1 MSLPSRSDLEPIRT
15 GSDLVAMRRAV
26 ELIRRHRHN
35 DAAWSMVEDALDA
48 RERASDAFDEVM
60 AEAQRLGVTAREV
73 AEASGLSR
81 AAINQAAA
89 GSRQVLSTSKRIAAA
104 EAARKLV
111 ERRRRVA
118 EMVEADP
125 AAAVIASGRT
135 VVGRQ
140 MYRELERLGWGA

>member
-1 MSLPSRSDLEPIRT
+1 MSLPWSDLEPIRT

-26 ELIRRHRHN
+26 ELLRRHRHN
-35 DAAWSMVEDALDA
+35 DEAWSMVEDALQR

-60 AEAQRLGVTAREV
+60 AEAQRLGVTNREV
-73 AEASGLSR
+73 AEAAGLSR

-89 GSRQVLSTSKRIAAA
+89 GSRQALSTSKRIAAA

-118 EMVEADP
+118 AMVKADR

-135 VVGRQ
+135 VVGRP
-140 MYRELERLGWGA
+140 MYRELERAGWGA

>member
-1 MSLPSRSDLEPIRT
+1 MSLPWSDLEPIRT

-26 ELIRRHRHN
+26 ELMRQHRC
-35 DAAWSMVEDALDA
+35 DDEAWSMVEDALQRRA
-48 RERASDAFDEVM
+48 RASDAFDEVM
-60 AEAQRLGVTAREV
+60 AEAQRLGITNREV
-73 AEASGLSR
+73 AEAAGLSR
-81 AAINQAAA
+81 AAINQAEA

-111 ERRRRVA
+111 ERRRRVV

-125 AAAVIASGRT
+125 KRAEIDSGRT
-135 VVGRQ
+135 VAGRQ